1 MPRDPYQWGRS
12 SSGPFGGKARSEVQ
26 SKWQSRSTDPVGGVL
41 EPRSRALLY
50 PQEAGCAQRV
60 CPRLHPRCP
69 LRPCRAVSTTRGR
82 AQDSRNAAG
91 LRAHQ
96 NASFPLLAPNAEG
109 LCPEQQV
116 ALQASCP
123 PLPSF
128 PRCGQPSV
136 FPAFTGTQP
145 LSPRSLPRPRNSC
158 LCFHPF
164 PEPMRNPSLVLTSQ
178 PWLEPVGR
186 VQRPVMDMSFTINPL
201 NPASLICLPTA
212 PTVDFEQSFSSFSC
226 NSPAANSAFCLP
238 AFLTFSTTE

>member
-145 LSPRSLPRPRNSC
+145 LSPRSLPRPRKLLS
-158 LCFHPF
+158 LLSPF
-164 PEPMRNPSLVLTSQ
+164 PGTHAQPEPRAHIPALAGARVSCTETRDGHELHHQS
-178 PWLEPVGR
+178 PEPR
-186 VQRPVMDMSFTINPL
+186 FPNMS
-201 NPASLICLPTA
+201 SH
-212 PTVDFEQSFSSFSC
+212 
-226 NSPAANSAFCLP
+226 SPHRGL
-238 AFLTFSTTE
+238 